1 MFCRNCSKEIA
12 DEAVICIH
20 CGSIPKK
27 GKNFCYNCG
36 SITDLTDSICM
47 HCGVR
52 LNVLAYAGFWRR
64 VAAYIIDGLVL
75 MPATLILYGIT
86 LASAIIGEEGFAGGV
101 ILYEIFAI
109 ALVWLYYALM
119 ESSSYQATVG
129 KMAIG
134 IIVTD
139 LNGGRISFSKA
150 CGRYFGKI
158 ISGLIVGIGFL
169 MAGFTAKKQ
178 ALHDI
183 MAGCLV
189 IVKNR

>member
-1 MFCRNCSKEIA
+1 MFCRNCGREIA
-12 DEAVICIH
+12 NEAVICIH

-36 SITDLTDSICM
+36 SITESTDSNCM

-52 LNVLAYAGFWRR
+52 LNITAYAGFWRR

-75 MPATLILYGIT
+75 MPAVLILYGIT
-86 LASAIIGEEGFAGGV
+86 LASTISGEEGFSASV

-109 ALVWLYYALM
+109 ALVWLYHALM

-139 LNGGRISFSKA
+139 LNGDRVSFGKA
-150 CGRYFGKI
+150 SGRYFGMM
-158 ISGLIVGIGFL
+158 ISGLIMGIGFL
-169 MAGFTAKKQ
+169 MAGFTARKQ
-178 ALHDI
+178 ALHDM